1 MCNGPVVGSWKPSV
15 AGAREEEGAGQ
26 VDLSYLGRGW
36 GWRGSRGRF
45 CVRGADVTGALK
57 RLSIS
62 RCTVS
67 LTGPGPDFGRI
78 RLLSPPP
85 PSEDAWQ
92 TRRMAQVAWR
102 PASAAQRLQD
112 LVSAPPTG
120 CAHLGVPAGS
130 AAHGQLQ
137 NLFSSP
143 SPRFTPS
150 SFAPQEAVQ
159 DPHIPPTSSALW
171 SHLPRAMQKNIHSTL
186 QGTLL
191 ISVPDLTEPVLPPP
205 SRRPAVQM
213 ADGEQGVPQRLN
225 PAGAGG

>member
-26 VDLSYLGRGW
+26 VNLSYLGRGW
-36 GWRGSRGRF
+36 RWRGSRGRF

-102 PASAAQRLQD
+102 PASAAQRLRTWFLLLPPAVPTLASPQVRQPMGSSRICF
-112 LVSAPPTG
+112 LV
-120 CAHLGVPAGS
+120 H
-130 AAHGQLQ
+130 
-137 NLFSSP
+137 
-143 SPRFTPS
+143 R
-150 SFAPQEAVQ
+150 
-159 DPHIPPTSSALW
+159 
-171 SHLPRAMQKNIHSTL
+171 
-186 QGTLL
+186 QG
-191 ISVPDLTEPVLPPP
+191 LPPP
-205 SRRPAVQM
+205 PLPLKRQCRTPTFHPPPLPSGVTCQGQCRRTYTQPFR
-213 ADGEQGVPQRLN
+213 GRSSSLYRT
-225 PAGAGG
+225 